1 MDYFILRIKNNHIT
15 IPKDHDQDISLI
27 LDHALIYIDDILL
40 FSPDVQT
47 HELLLQQVISLLEQ
61 HSIML
66 SEKKI
71 QIRLSQMEFLRMQLS
86 PGKYEAQ
93 PHLAQELLKFP
104 NENLTNVQI
113 QQFLDIVNYLRDFV
127 PKLSVLTE
135 LLSNMLKKESHSWT
149 TL

>member
-1 MDYFILRIKNNHIT
+1 
-15 IPKDHDQDISLI
+15 
-27 LDHALIYIDDILL
+27 
-40 FSPDVQT
+40 
-47 HELLLQQVISLLEQ
+47 
-61 HSIML
+61 
-66 SEKKI
+66 
-71 QIRLSQMEFLRMQLS
+71 MEFLRMQLS

-93 PHLAQELLKFP
+93 PHIAQELLKFP